1 MKLSRRDPY
10 RMRRNP
16 LSLLRWIALALIVL
30 LLALSWWKGGK
41 QAVSPVEIPVP
52 AEKLAG

>member
-1 MKLSRRDPY
+1 
-10 RMRRNP
+10 MRRHP